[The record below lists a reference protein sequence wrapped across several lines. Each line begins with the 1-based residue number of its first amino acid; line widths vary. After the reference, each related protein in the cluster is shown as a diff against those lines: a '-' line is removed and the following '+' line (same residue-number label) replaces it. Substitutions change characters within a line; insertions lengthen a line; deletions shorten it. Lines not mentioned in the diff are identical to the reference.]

1 MRFALLGSHPDGL
14 ALADSLLA
22 TGRHE
27 LIAYTTA
34 PPGAADRWGS
44 ARLRSDL
51 EEVLADP
58 SVEAVI
64 VAGTAVNRPQQLRR
78 ALQSERHVLCVQPVD
93 QTPEVGYEAALIRQ
107 DTGYVLLPLSARPL
121 HPAIRRLAELVRRA
135 PKDGDPSPLGEFRLL
150 EVDWAEP
157 GEVLANLDPDG
168 RKPSFPC
175 WDVLRALGG
184 EIAEV
189 SAFAAGE
196 HAAPGEPVLLTGRF
210 EKGGLFRVTLL
221 PQAGSLRRCRVVG
234 RTGRAELTFPLGDDG
249 PAFLECPTE
258 PNGTPHEE
266 HWPRWDPWPE
276 FIARFEAAVALP
288 RPMGPVPVETPE
300 GGGPVWRD
308 AVRGLE
314 LDDAARRS
322 LERRRASLLEYPE
335 ATEEVGF
342 KGTMTLLGCA
352 MLWAVLGLVILSRW
366 LPLAGWLIVPLLAG
380 FLLLQLLRYLLPP
393 QPTDQPAP
401 AQTAPASTNRESPP
415 SNLFT

>member
-1 MRFALLGSHPDGL
+1 MRFALLGTHPDGL
-14 ALADSLLA
+14 ALTDSLLA

-27 LIAYTTA
+27 LIAYTAA
-34 PPGAADRWGS
+34 PPGVADRWG
-44 ARLRSDL
+44 AACLRSDL

-58 SVEAVI
+58 AVEAVI
-64 VAGTAVNRPQQLRR
+64 VAGTPVNRPQQLRR

-107 DTGYVLLPLSARPL
+107 DTGFVLLPLAALPS
-121 HPAIRRLAELVRRA
+121 HPAVRRLAELIRR
-135 PKDGDPSPLGEFRLL
+135 PSGGDSPAPLGDFRLL
-150 EVDWAEP
+150 EVDWCEP

-168 RKPSFPC
+168 RRPSFPC
-175 WDVLRALGG
+175 WGVLRALGG

-196 HAAPGEPVLLTGRF
+196 HAAPGEAVLLTGRF

-221 PQAGSLRRCRVVG
+221 PQAGSQRRFRVVG
-234 RTGRAELTFPLGDDG
+234 RTGRAELSFPLGDDG
-249 PAFLECPTE
+249 PAFLEWPGE
-258 PNGTPHEE
+258 PDGTLREE
-266 HWPRWDPWPE
+266 HWLRWDPWPE

-288 RPMGPVPVETPE
+288 RPPEAE
-300 GGGPVWRD
+300 GGGPAWRD
-308 AVRGLE
+308 AVRSLE

-322 LERRRASLLEYPE
+322 LERRRTSLLEYPE

-342 KGTMTLLGCA
+342 KGTMTLVGCA
-352 MLWAVLGLVILSRW
+352 MLWAVLGLAILSRW

-393 QPTDQPAP
+393 QPSEKSEQ
-401 AQTAPASTNRESPP
+401 EK
-415 SNLFT
+415 